1 MIENVEK
8 RERCCSNGTFMKKED
23 KRRAV
28 SVAHVCSS
36 GTSLVCMAQ
45 MGATAA
51 AGGAV
56 MGTMGAATSG
66 SVPLITS
73 VFQSIGLGVLLTLPA
88 NFYQILLVI
97 LLGLTII
104 TSYLSYKSHQK
115 LGIFSLVIISSLLIY
130 SSIYILMSEPLYWIA
145 FVLML
150 LSMVWNYN
158 IGKVKSNGKVL
169 KSRVQHS
176 KKFSKGQTGIYF
188 TFIIILIIITILG
201 YFGFLAFAQNIAM
214 LDTLPIVIVAV
225 FAGLATF
232 FSPCSF
238 GLLPAYLSL
247 YTKDKQKQ
255 KGTILK
261 NGVSASLG
269 LIAFN
274 VILGIIIAFIGLGI
288 GSAFSISAGGQL
300 TRVTLTIRAIVGSI
314 LFILGILQFFHIS
327 IQGRLFKE
335 VSQRLT
341 FRKKGYSNYFFY
353 GFGYNL
359 GNIGCTGPIMAGL
372 IILALASG
380 FNAALFAFVIYSLTM
395 AALML
400 TVSLLVGSIKINFLQ
415 ESSHKIMKIS
425 AVVLMLA
432 GLFII
437 GTVIYAKQFASLFF
451 P

>member
-1 MIENVEK
+1 
-8 RERCCSNGTFMKKED
+8 MKTGD
-23 KRRAV
+23 TRIG
-28 SVAHVCSS
+28 VAHVCSCC
-36 GTSLVCMAQ
+36 TSLACMAQ

-51 AGGAV
+51 AGGTV
-56 MGTMGAATSG
+56 MGTMGVATSG
-66 SVPLITS
+66 SVPLITFM
-73 VFQSIGLGVLLTLPA
+73 FQSIGLGVLLTIPA
-88 NFYQILLVI
+88 SFYQILLIVV
-97 LLGLTII
+97 LGFTII
-104 TSYLSYKSHQK
+104 TSYISYKFHQK
-115 LGIFSLVIISSLLIY
+115 LGPFSLVIISSLLIY
-130 SSIYILMSEPLYWIA
+130 GSIYVFMSEPLYWIA

-158 IGKVKSNGKVL
+158 IRKGKSNGKVL
-169 KSRVQHS
+169 KSDVQGS
-176 KKFSKGQTGIYF
+176 EKVSKGQAGTYF
-188 TFIIILIIITILG
+188 TFITILIIITILG
-201 YFGFLAFAQNIAM
+201 YFGFLAFAQNM
-214 LDTLPIVIVAV
+214 TTLGTLPIVIVAV

-274 VILGIIIAFIGLGI
+274 GILGIIIAFIGLGI

-300 TRVTLTIRAIVGSI
+300 AGVTLTIRAIVGSI
-314 LFILGILQFFHIS
+314 LFILGVLQFFHVS
-327 IQGRLFKE
+327 IQGKLFKE

-400 TVSLLVGSIKINFLQ
+400 TASLLVGSVKIYFLQ
-415 ESSHKIMKIS
+415 ESSHKIMRIS

>member
-1 MIENVEK
+1 
-8 RERCCSNGTFMKKED
+8 MKTED
-23 KRRAV
+23 KRKGV
-28 SVAHVCSS
+28 GVAHVCSS
-36 GTSLVCMAQ
+36 STSLVCMAQ

-51 AGGAV
+51 TGGAV
-56 MGTMGAATSG
+56 MGTMGAAATSG

-88 NFYQILLVI
+88 SFYQSLLVI
-97 LLGLTII
+97 VLGLTIVA
-104 TSYLSYKSHQK
+104 SYLSYKFHQK
-115 LGIFSLVIISSLLIY
+115 AGPFSLVIISSLLIY
-130 SSIYILMSEPLYWIA
+130 GSIYIFMSEPLYWIA

-150 LSMVWNYN
+150 LSMVWNYT
-158 IGKVKSNGKVL
+158 IGKGKSNDKVL
-169 KSRVQHS
+169 KSDVQGS
-176 KKFSKGQTGIYF
+176 EKVSKGQAGTYF
-188 TFIIILIIITILG
+188 TFITILVIITILG
-201 YFGFLAFAQNIAM
+201 YFGFLAFAQNM
-214 LDTLPIVIVAV
+214 TTLGVLPIVIVAV

-274 VILGIIIAFIGLGI
+274 GILGIIIAFIGFGI
-288 GSAFSISAGGQL
+288 GSAFSISASGQL
-300 TRVTLTIRAIVGSI
+300 AGVTLTIRAIVGSI
-314 LFILGILQFFHIS
+314 LFILGVLQFFHVS
-327 IQGRLFKE
+327 IQGKLFKE

-400 TVSLLVGSIKINFLQ
+400 TASLLVGSVKINFLQ
-415 ESSHKIMKIS
+415 ESSHRIMRIS